1 MRLLKNGQM
10 RGARRPMS
18 EGVLWSY
25 VEAKSAERN
34 EAVDV
39 FQQPKR
45 SEPWIS
51 TLAPIHRT

>member
-34 EAVDV
+34 EAGGRFFSSRKGVNYG
-39 FQQPKR
+39 F
-45 SEPWIS
+45 
-51 TLAPIHRT
+51 

>member
-18 EGVLWSY
+18 DHVLWLY

-34 EAVDV
+34 EADRR
-39 FQQPKR
+39 FSAAEK
-45 SEPWIS
+45 E
-51 TLAPIHRT
+51 